1 MFTKEDLE
9 SKKDNQS
16 VLQNNINYLIDEIG
30 RLKEMNNSLHKNK
43 ITMFTD
49 RFIKLPV
56 REYITQDG
64 SRVCIYKYKNILPDR
79 IESYK
84 PQIFGSDKQEGIL
97 IIMKSGD
104 TCLSTIDI
112 ETFRGMLNNRDSI

>member
-1 MFTKEDLE
+1 MFKKRDLE
-9 SKKDNQS
+9 QKKGNQS

-30 RLKEMNNSLHKNK
+30 RLEEKNNYSHKNK

-49 RFIKLPV
+49 RFIALPV

-64 SRVCIYKYKNILPDR
+64 SRVAIDKYASILPDG

-84 PQIFGSDKQEGIL
+84 PQTFGSDKQEGTL
-97 IIMKSGD
+97 IKMKSGD
-104 TCLSTIDI
+104 PLLCIMGISEFED
-112 ETFRGMLNNRDSI
+112 MLNIYVV